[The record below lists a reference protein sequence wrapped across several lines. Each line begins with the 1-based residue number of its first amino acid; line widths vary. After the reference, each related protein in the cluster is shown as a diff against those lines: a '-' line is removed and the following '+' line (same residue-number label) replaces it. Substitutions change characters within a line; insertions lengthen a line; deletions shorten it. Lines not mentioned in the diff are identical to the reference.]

1 MRKIDLTK
9 SVYELTKEYPQLI
22 EIMAQLG
29 FKEIT
34 KKAMLNS
41 VGKLTTIPKGA
52 KMKGIPMERIVSV
65 FRENGF
71 EADYEPEETRK
82 TEKAPVASDKDSR
95 REQLKSYLKRLN
107 SGEDLEAVRADFV
120 KKFSDVEASEIMEAE
135 QELLRE
141 GTPLEDVQKL
151 CDVHSALFHGATRE
165 EKIANAEKAVE
176 KSLQQKTIQEEL
188 KKRDSYP
195 KKDYTDK
202 NALAAALTAIEGH
215 PLNALTKENNALTGL
230 LAQARESGNI
240 SLIRDISVHYAKK
253 GDLLYPLLKVKY
265 GVSGPSDVMW
275 TVDDEIR
282 DEISL
287 LANAEIDNDEWN
299 ERIENVLKRAEEMI
313 YKEQNILF
321 PICAVNF
328 TEDEWKGIYRDS
340 QDYDLC
346 FGVEKAVWS
355 EADTVTE
362 SKVDCD
368 SEIVMPGGH
377 MTLEQLIALLNTIPI
392 EITFVDADNINRYFN
407 EGPKVFKRPNMA
419 IDREVFSCHPPKIEP
434 MVRSIIDDFRSGVR
448 DSVPVWMD
456 KGGKCFL
463 VTYMAVRDK
472 NKNYLGTVEVVQ
484 NMEFAKAHFAE

>member
-1 MRKIDLTK
+1 MNKIDLTK

-71 EADYEPEETRK
+71 DADYEAEETPK
-82 TEKAPVASDKDSR
+82 TKETPIVSNKDLR

-107 SGEDLEAVRADFV
+107 SGEELENVRADFV
-120 KKFSDVEASEIMEAE
+120 KNFSDVEASEIMEAE

-151 CDVHSALFHGATRE
+151 CDVHSALFHGATRD
-165 EKIANAEKAVE
+165 EKIVNAEKAVE
-176 KSLQQKTIQEEL
+176 ESLQQKKIREEL

-195 KKDYTDK
+195 KKDYSDK
-202 NALAAALTAIEGH
+202 NARAAALVAIAGH
-215 PLNALTKENNALTGL
+215 PLNTLTKENNALTEL
-230 LAQARESGNI
+230 LVQARENSDI
-240 SLIRDISVHYAKK
+240 SLIRGISVHYAKK

-287 LANAEIDNDEWN
+287 LAKTENHDSKWN
-299 ERIENVLKRAEEMI
+299 ERFENVLKRAEEMI

-355 EADTVTE
+355 EAETVTE
-362 SKVDCD
+362 SKAAFDG
-368 SEIVMPGGH
+368 EIVMPGGH

-434 MVRSIIDDFRSGVR
+434 MVRSIIEDFRSGVR

-484 NMEFAKAHFAE
+484 NMEFAKQHFTE